1 MEDIPHLLLDR
12 GDKKP
17 LTSPFPCLT
26 PSDFV
31 TSDDPRASRS
41 MPSAFLSSTGFRGR
55 LRGHEKG
62 GKTQRAEDVPRLVM
76 DTIATWAGLT
86 PAAPVALASMS
97 PQLNFGGRSKSD
109 EEDIP

>member
-62 GKTQRAEDVPRLVM
+62 GKTQRAEDVPRSVM
-76 DTIATWAGLT
+76 DKIAT
-86 PAAPVALASMS
+86 APVALASMS
-97 PQLNFGGRSKSD
+97 PQLNFGGRSRSD